1 MGDDFYASIKLISG
15 EEIVASVCIDETNE
29 DSVIIAHS
37 PVVMKMLHGGSYV
50 KIQPWMELADDD
62 MFIFTL
68 DKIITMTE
76 IKDKKVIAIYEKYM
90 ADDERGALD
99 INQLQGNIEVK
110 VSNKMGYISTVEDAR
125 EYLEDV
131 FKKPYNTNKE
141 S

>member
-15 EEIVASVCIDETNE
+15 EEIVASVSIDETNE
-29 DSVIIAHS
+29 DQVIIAHC
-37 PVVMKMLHGGSYV
+37 PVVMKMLHGGAYV

-76 IKDKKVIAIYEKYM
+76 IRDKKVITIYEKYM
-90 ADDERGALD
+90 ADDEKGALD
-99 INQLQGNIEVK
+99 VNQLQGNIQVR

-125 EYLEDV
+125 KYLEDI
-131 FKKPYNTNKE
+131 FKKPFNTNKDN
-141 S
+141 

>member
-68 DKIITMTE
+68 DKRTY
-76 IKDKKVIAIYEKYM
+76 VIFQNVP
-90 ADDERGALD
+90 ER
-99 INQLQGNIEVK
+99 LQHASAKTHNICPHQ
-110 VSNKMGYISTVEDAR
+110 STAR
-125 EYLEDV
+125 PPTKTPSPGL
-131 FKKPYNTNKE
+131 
-141 S
+141 